1 MPNTEFRRR
10 CSKIK
15 YMQLCTQFYACIWYF
30 SLTLSQYFSTVG
42 LLVPDVNKH
51 QRKLKGQSRMDNPE
65 KLTTFSTQDT
75 VRRQAKQKNTT
86 QHVFTNVAG
95 DTILQF
101 LKEIDL
107 YTKIQL
113 YNICSR
119 CMVFIFLMFLL
130 FVQPPSQKVCRGQNR
145 HQVSPPQ
152 RHQSSKRGQPR
163 ENPGVQKWDR
173 ELLRLEGASVSCSG
187 CMNSQPTRPSD
198 ET

>member
-1 MPNTEFRRR
+1 
-10 CSKIK
+10 
-15 YMQLCTQFYACIWYF
+15 MQLSTFDFMLLSNWKTFYNANI
-30 SLTLSQYFSTVG
+30 LSN
-42 LLVPDVNKH
+42 L
-51 QRKLKGQSRMDNPE
+51 
-65 KLTTFSTQDT
+65 
-75 VRRQAKQKNTT
+75 
-86 QHVFTNVAG
+86 FTNVAG

-107 YTKIQL
+107 YSKIQL
-113 YNICSR
+113 YNMFQMYGFYLFNVSFICTTPLPEG
-119 CMVFIFLMFLL
+119 V
-130 FVQPPSQKVCRGQNR
+130 PGQNR

-187 CMNSQPTRPSD
+187 CINSQPTRPSD